1 MHCKTPVESQ
11 PLCPTTHPPG
21 RCTAASNGGGDKSL
35 AKEEAETEEGEGCP
49 GPCEVEFQRGFGG
62 WQIDSQGFQGTLQGL
77 TGACRNLQG
86 VEYLFKISH
95 TKKTYGTQAETE
107 VGLLTSGPYLT
118 SGGYMRRKKS

>member
-1 MHCKTPVESQ
+1 MPRR
-11 PLCPTTHPPG
+11 PTPPG
-21 RCTAASNGGGDKSL
+21 AAPQPPTGGDKSL

-118 SGGYMRRKKS
+118 SGGYMRRKKR